1 MATSPA
7 AALRSSQVAGEGAAG
22 GGGEETRELE
32 PMGLPRLEPRSQPQP
47 LPSGA
52 QRVDCGEPERFHA

>member
-7 AALRSSQVAGEGAAG
+7 AALRSSQVVGDGAG

-32 PMGLPRLEPRSQPQP
+32 PMGLPRLEPWSQ
-47 LPSGA
+47 PSGA
-52 QRVDCGEPERFHA
+52 QRVDCGEPERVLA